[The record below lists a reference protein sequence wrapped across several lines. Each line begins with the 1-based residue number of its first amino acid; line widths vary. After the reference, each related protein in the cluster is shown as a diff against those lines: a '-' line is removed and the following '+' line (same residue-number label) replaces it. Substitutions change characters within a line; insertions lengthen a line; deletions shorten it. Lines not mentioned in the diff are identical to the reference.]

1 MFLSQFILFMLRQ
14 LAVEGNG
21 LSCEECQ
28 VHGAAV
34 SLKDLRRGE
43 SPFWSLPLHPWV
55 LQNLGSAE
63 SLLRISNQELRD
75 EVFGLG
81 GDVSPVFV
89 GKLVFAFL
97 DALEQLVLAHPAYL
111 SPVPAAVSP
120 TVTGVVSSGVVMG
133 VQELFNFTPL
143 PKSKSQIFTGDTF
156 SGDSHNMFSGFR
168 SR

>member
-1 MFLSQFILFMLRQ
+1 MLRQ

-43 SPFWSLPLHPWV
+43 SPFWSLPLHPWM

-89 GKLVFAFL
+89 GELVFAFL
-97 DALEQLVLAHPAYL
+97 DALEQLVLGKE
-111 SPVPAAVSP
+111 SP
-120 TVTGVVSSGVVMG
+120 
-133 VQELFNFTPL
+133 F
-143 PKSKSQIFTGDTF
+143 
-156 SGDSHNMFSGFR
+156 
-168 SR
+168 